1 MTAFPFRPMGL
12 IAGRRLL
19 TRAFKSTLVLLCV
32 APWDRAAPATA
43 QDNDQLGAATVLRLS
58 EEPTLSI
65 GVAAGREEYELF
77 EVSGAARLSDGSI
90 VVYESG
96 AFRVQ
101 RFGPD
106 GEHLWSRGQEGEGP
120 GDFQQFAELL
130 VPCTSE
136 QSIVIHDQYNR
147 RITVFD
153 GEGELLRAYA
163 FSFQGVQ
170 PYAITCAPGGRFVV
184 SGWGKER
191 PTEPGPYH
199 TTADMAFADSSVVTI
214 LAEDIPG
221 EDRLATANRDG
232 ILTGSAPG
240 VWGRRLMFGA
250 TDSGIWL
257 GRGDDYEV
265 EFLDW
270 NGTTTGRIRWEGPD
284 LAVTQEHVD
293 AYREELHDL
302 YSSGMDWGHR
312 VAGDGRDWRV
322 RYEARWERDRE
333 ALPSA
338 FPAYNEL
345 LLAEDG
351 ALWIQDYPRPG
362 ESAGWRAF
370 DEGGEWVRSLALPA
384 GARLLDIGADWA
396 LVHTRD
402 DLDVERLAVHAL
414 VEG

>member
-1 MTAFPFRPMGL
+1 MTVSRFRPRGL
-12 IAGRRLL
+12 IAGRRRRLP
-19 TRAFKSTLVLLCV
+19 RAFKSTLILLCV
-32 APWDRAAPATA
+32 APCDRAAPASA
-43 QDNDQLGAATVLRLS
+43 QDNVQLGAATGLRLS

-106 GEHLWSRGQEGEGP
+106 GEHLWSRGKQGEGP
-120 GDFQQFAELL
+120 GDFQRFAELL
-130 VPCTSE
+130 VSCASE

-153 GEGELLRAYA
+153 GDGELRRAYA
-163 FSFQGVQ
+163 FDFQGAQ
-170 PYAITCAPGGRFVV
+170 PYDITCSPAGRFVV
-184 SGWGKER
+184 SGWGKEW
-191 PTEPGPYH
+191 PTETGPYH

-214 LAEDIPG
+214 LREDLPG
-221 EDRLATANRDG
+221 EDRLKTDG
-232 ILTGSAPG
+232 GSAPG
-240 VWGRRLMFGA
+240 IWGRKLMFAA
-250 TDSGIWL
+250 TGSGIWL
-257 GRGDDYEV
+257 GRGDDYEI

-270 NGTTTGRIRWEGPD
+270 SGTTTGRIRWEGPD
-284 LAVTQEHVD
+284 LAVTQQHID
-293 AYREELHDL
+293 AYREDLHDL

-322 RYEARWERDRE
+322 RFEARWERDRE

-345 LLAEDG
+345 LIAEDG
-351 ALWIQDYPRPG
+351 TLWIQDYPRPG
-362 ESAGWRAF
+362 ESAGWRGF
-370 DEGGEWVRSLALPA
+370 DQTGEWVRSLALPA

-402 DLDVERLAVHAL
+402 DLDVERLAVHTLA
-414 VEG
+414 EN